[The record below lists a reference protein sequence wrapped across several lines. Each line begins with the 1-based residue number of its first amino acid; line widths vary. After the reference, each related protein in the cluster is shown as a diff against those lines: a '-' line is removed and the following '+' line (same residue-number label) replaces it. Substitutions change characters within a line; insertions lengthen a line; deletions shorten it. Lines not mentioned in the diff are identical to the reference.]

1 MNSNEMNFLNEI
13 RPLLSWDDVTLET
26 LLDSIEDYD
35 SLSQMTIRA
44 WAEDKYS
51 IKIDIQSFDQFSTIR
66 DIFNYMENNGAIFQ

>member
-66 DIFNYMENNGAIFQ
+66 DIFNHMDNNGAIFQ